1 MDPHVVFDGQK
12 VLPNRFALS
21 LAAAAR
27 KRALNHGAERRLAG
41 WPDAGTGDLALHEIA
56 AAAFTEAELSTALRG
71 PRATAL
77 LRERGSPTSLPASPD
92 GAAAPRLQPKETIH

>member
-27 KRALNHGAERRLAG
+27 KRALNHGAEPRLVG
-41 WPDAGTGDLALHEIA
+41 SPDASNGDLALREIA
-56 AAAFTEAELSTALRG
+56 AAAFTQAELTAALRG
-71 PRATAL
+71 AATL
-77 LRERGSPTSLPASPD
+77 LREQGLPSSLPATPD
-92 GAAAPRLQPKETIH
+92 GAAAPRLPPKETIH